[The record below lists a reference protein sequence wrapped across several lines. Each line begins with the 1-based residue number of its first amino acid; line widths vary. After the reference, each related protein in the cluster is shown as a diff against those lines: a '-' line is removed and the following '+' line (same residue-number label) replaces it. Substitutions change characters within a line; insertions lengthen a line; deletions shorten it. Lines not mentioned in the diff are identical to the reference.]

1 MSDLQENEKRDLTLP
16 VVAGLVALLALAMLG
31 TVWYAR
37 RTAIHLPSTMQR
49 GEIAGA
55 RSLTDLQ
62 GRPVELFG
70 GSDERVLLC
79 FFSLS
84 CSGCLEEAKVWR
96 ALVKARPRR
105 HVRTFVVTAD
115 FSLEDIR
122 RYVRLY
128 DLDDLPVLYDP
139 QGRVSAHFKVQM
151 VPQYLLFD
159 PRGKLIDRFTGDSER
174 QGLTAEEMVKAILG
188 DDIAAGSVE
197 VGERSSR
204 SERAIAQ

>member
-1 MSDLQENEKRDLTLP
+1 MSDLQENERRDLTLP
-16 VVAGLVALLALAMLG
+16 AVAGLVVLLALAMLG

-37 RTAIHLPSTMQR
+37 RTAIHLPPTMQR

-70 GSDERVLLC
+70 GPNERVLLC

-96 ALVKARPRR
+96 ALVQAGAHR

-115 FSLEDIR
+115 LSLEDIR
-122 RYVRLY
+122 RYVQLY
-128 DLDDLPVLYDP
+128 NLGNLPVLYDA
-139 QGRVSAHFKVQM
+139 QGHVTEHFKVQM

-159 PRGKLIDRFTGDSER
+159 PHGKLINRFIGDSER
-174 QGLTAEEMVKAILG
+174 QGLTADEMVRAILG
-188 DDIAAGSVE
+188 REIATGPAE
-197 VGERSSR
+197 ERV
-204 SERAIAQ
+204 IAR